1 MKVLQSSLTS
11 HLLVVLLVIL
21 PVILSGIDTGLSVL
35 ELLMDLNHRDL
46 LLNPDGRREEPG
58 GPAVNILVRFLA
70 REYSGEHTFR
80 VHPLQAGGSLTTG
93 LTDS

>member
-1 MKVLQSSLTS
+1 MNVLQSSLTS

-70 REYSGEHTFR
+70 REY
-80 VHPLQAGGSLTTG
+80 
-93 LTDS
+93 

>member
-1 MKVLQSSLTS
+1 M
-11 HLLVVLLVIL
+11 VLL
-21 PVILSGIDTGLSVL
+21 VILSGIDTGLSVL

-46 LLNPDGRREEPG
+46 LLNPDGRREDPG

-70 REYSGEHTFR
+70 RQGILGTRTFG

-93 LTDS
+93 FTDS